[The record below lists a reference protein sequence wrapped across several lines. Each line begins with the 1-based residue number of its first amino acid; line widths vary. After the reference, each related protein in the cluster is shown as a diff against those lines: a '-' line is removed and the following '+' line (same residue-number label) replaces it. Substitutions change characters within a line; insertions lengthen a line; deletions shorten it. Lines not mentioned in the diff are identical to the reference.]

1 MKVKRYIAPT
11 MRQAMSKVRDEQG
24 ADAVILSTR
33 TTSEGVEV
41 VAALDEVAVSAPP
54 SYRTKATSTYQTE
67 STRQHESAQGSMYE
81 MEKMSQEIKAMR
93 ALLEQQLSGLAWGT
107 SELAQPAKVSLVKR
121 LMALGLSWEFSQ
133 DLVRDIEGDEDQAW
147 SAILEQIEARIP
159 RHERDIIERGGI
171 VALVGPTGV
180 GKTTTI
186 AKLASRF
193 VMRHGANQLA
203 LITTDCY
210 KIGAQEQLRTFAD
223 LIGVPVYVANTQAE
237 LYALLASLNMKKLI
251 LIDTAGMSQR
261 DLQLSQQLTCCH
273 SDADSVRN
281 YLVLSAA
288 TQLNV
293 MRDVV
298 NSFGRV
304 KLKGCILTK
313 IDEAL
318 QLGNVIS
325 VLVETRL
332 PMAYV
337 SVGQRVPEDLQKLSA
352 NELVDRA
359 IVLGRQNEMM
369 NADLLFRIGMGKEM
383 SNAQ

>member
-1 MKVKRYIAPT
+1 
-11 MRQAMSKVRDEQG
+11 
-24 ADAVILSTR
+24 
-33 TTSEGVEV
+33 
-41 VAALDEVAVSAPP
+41 
-54 SYRTKATSTYQTE
+54 
-67 STRQHESAQGSMYE
+67 
-81 MEKMSQEIKAMR
+81 
-93 ALLEQQLSGLAWGT
+93 
-107 SELAQPAKVSLVKR
+107 
-121 LMALGLSWEFSQ
+121 
-133 DLVRDIEGDEDQAW
+133 
-147 SAILEQIEARIP
+147 
-159 RHERDIIERGGI
+159 
-171 VALVGPTGV
+171 
-180 GKTTTI
+180 
-186 AKLASRF
+186 
-193 VMRHGANQLA
+193 
-203 LITTDCY
+203 
-210 KIGAQEQLRTFAD
+210 
-223 LIGVPVYVANTQAE
+223 
-237 LYALLASLNMKKLI
+237 
-251 LIDTAGMSQR
+251 
-261 DLQLSQQLTCCH
+261 
-273 SDADSVRN
+273 VRN

-352 NELVDRA
+352 SELVDRA